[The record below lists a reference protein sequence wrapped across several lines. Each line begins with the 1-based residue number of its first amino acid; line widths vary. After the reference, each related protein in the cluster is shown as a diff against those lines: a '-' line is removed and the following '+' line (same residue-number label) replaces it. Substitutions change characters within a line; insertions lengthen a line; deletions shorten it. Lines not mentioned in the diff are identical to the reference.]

1 MTFGEKLKKLRIENN
16 LTQKDLADQLHVT
29 FQTVSKWENDTNEP
43 DFSTLKELSKILNC
57 SIEYLFSDSDE
68 QEKKEEPV
76 EEKKEEQPVNQTVII
91 NQVLEH
97 ACTRCKK
104 PIPSNEITID
114 HVCVRSAGRG
124 RSAEYRNDYYHK
136 SCLDIVNREREA
148 AKLKELDENA
158 RKAKRRSFGWGIF
171 AGIVGLGVSL
181 PLLLIY
187 AKTIHPAVSVVISIL
202 IGYALFA
209 DLYCIISG
217 SYIGEVFVS
226 VSSWSIKFPGIIFT
240 WDLGGLKFLIVMKL
254 LFAILGFL
262 FGIFVLAL
270 AVSLSGA
277 LAAVSFPFI
286 LVHNIRNN
294 YEDAL

>member
-104 PIPSNEITID
+104 PIPSNEIAID

-217 SYIGEVFVS
+217 SYIGEVFMS

-262 FGIFVLAL
+262 FGIFVLVL

-286 LVHNIRNN
+286 LIHNIRHN

>member
-104 PIPSNEITID
+104 PIPSNEIAID
-114 HVCVRSAGRG
+114 HVCVRGAGRG
-124 RSAEYRNDYYHK
+124 HSAEYRNDYYHK

-202 IGYALFA
+202 IGYTLFA

-217 SYIGEVFVS
+217 SYIGEVFMS

>member
-104 PIPSNEITID
+104 PIPSNEIAID
-114 HVCVRSAGRG
+114 HVCVRGAGRG
-124 RSAEYRNDYYHK
+124 HSAEYRNDYYHK

-158 RKAKRRSFGWGIF
+158 RKATRRSFGWGIF

-202 IGYALFA
+202 IGYTLFA

-217 SYIGEVFVS
+217 SYIGEVFMS